1 MPIAAI
7 PQGIELRKISAVQQ
21 KAVDELLNKQREAS
35 LWNSAIPSTA
45 LLVIAA
51 GAAVTF
57 LFGDEIKNWAK
68 DQAGNIGKAIT
79 EKVVETAKGTGA
91 TVADIVTGVIGR
103 DEPRSPGTFTD
114 AQGNVLT
121 IPRCSRW
128 ENDYVDTVTQVQQ
141 GGNVTL
147 LALAQLNIIKNM
159 KADKCSRP
167 VIISSSQWNKV

>member
-57 LFGDEIKNWAK
+57 LFKDQIQEWAK

-128 ENDYVDTVTQVQQ
+128 ENDYVDSVSQAQA
-141 GGNVTL
+141 GGNVTI

-159 KADKCSRP
+159 KAEKCERP
-167 VIISSSQWNKV
+167 VTISQSQWNKV

>member
-1 MPIAAI
+1 MPIAAV
-7 PQGIELRKISAVQQ
+7 PQGIELRKISSYQ
-21 KAVDELLNKQREAS
+21 KKALDELIKSQKESS
-35 LWNSAIPSTA
+35 LLNSAIPSTA

-57 LFGDEIKNWAK
+57 LFKDEIKQWAK

-79 EKVVETAKGTGA
+79 DKVVETAKGTGA

-159 KADKCSRP
+159 KAEKCPRP
-167 VIISSSQWNKV
+167 ITISSSQWNKV